1 MTPTY
6 SNNQIPSNPG
16 FRGNKSLNIHWQMAG
31 YFALYLHEIA
41 PKYNSDQQHDHNFK
55 DFQPASITGRV
66 SESDTL
72 SESLAQHSETPV

>member
-1 MTPTY
+1 MHKKKH
-6 SNNQIPSNPG
+6 G
-16 FRGNKSLNIHWQMAG
+16 SLWQSKHG
-31 YFALYLHEIA
+31 SKIIENDL
-41 PKYNSDQQHDHNFK
+41 DHLGRWLKNGSLK